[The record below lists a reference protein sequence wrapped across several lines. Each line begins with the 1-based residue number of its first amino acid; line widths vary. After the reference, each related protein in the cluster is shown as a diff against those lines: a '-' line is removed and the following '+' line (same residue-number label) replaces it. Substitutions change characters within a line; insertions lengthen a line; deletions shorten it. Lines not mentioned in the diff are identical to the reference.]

1 MTEKSIPEN
10 AAQFTPPA
18 ADPWKGFRGVMAGTL
33 ILELIVV
40 ALAFPVVAKLA
51 GGVTWASGLYLGI
64 VTLILLLLSGRQ
76 GRPRA
81 LEVNLVMQ
89 VFVIAGGF
97 FHWSI
102 AIVGVIFLIVWIYIA
117 YIKRD
122 VEKRIE
128 QGRLPG
134 QHPI

>member
-1 MTEKSIPEN
+1 MTENSTHP
-10 AAQFTPPA
+10 QFTPPPT
-18 ADPWKGFRGVMAGTL
+18 DPWKGFRGVMAGTL
-33 ILELIVV
+33 ILEVIVV

-51 GGVTWASGLYLGI
+51 GGVTWVSGLYLGA

-76 GRPRA
+76 GKPHA
-81 LEVNLVMQ
+81 LEINLVMQ
-89 VFVIAGGF
+89 VFVIAGGV

-102 AIVGVIFLIVWIYIA
+102 AVVGAVFACVWIYIA

-122 VEKRIE
+122 VAKRIE

-134 QHPI
+134 QQAI